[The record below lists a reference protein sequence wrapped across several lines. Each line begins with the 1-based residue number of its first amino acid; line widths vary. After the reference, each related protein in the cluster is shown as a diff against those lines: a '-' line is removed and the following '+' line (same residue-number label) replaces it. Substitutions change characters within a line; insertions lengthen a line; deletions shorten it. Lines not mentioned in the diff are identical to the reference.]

1 MANEMNKVPC
11 GGFKVGGGLSVNDG
25 MLKMGCIVAAKVYRT
40 WSTADQEGW
49 IVPYEAFQTE
59 NALLTVDQDGYKFK
73 ILDCFVA
80 ILADYYEI
88 DFNKD
93 GTTKSLTSNLLLNL
107 TASSFEVSALDKKLN
122 VNINN
127 KNYIAEEITLPEEMK
142 HIPGFREKGYSL
154 YTIG

>member
-1 MANEMNKVPC
+1 MANETNKVPC

-40 WSTADQEGW
+40 WSIADQQGW

-59 NALLTVDQDGYKFK
+59 NALLTIDQDGYKIK

-80 ILADYYEI
+80 ILAGYYEI
-88 DFNKD
+88 DFNED
-93 GTTKSLTSNLLLNL
+93 GTTKSFTYDLSLDL
-107 TASSFEVSALDKKLN
+107 TASSFEVSETDKKLN
-122 VNINN
+122 VKING
-127 KNYIAEEITLPEEMK
+127 KDFIAEEITLPEEMK

>member
-1 MANEMNKVPC
+1 
-11 GGFKVGGGLSVNDG
+11 
-25 MLKMGCIVAAKVYRT
+25 MGCIIAAKVYRT
-40 WSTADQEGW
+40 WSIADQQGW

-59 NALLTVDQDGYKFK
+59 NALLTVDQDGYKIK

-80 ILADYYEI
+80 ILADYYKI

-93 GTTKSLTSNLLLNL
+93 GTTKSLTCDLPSNL
-107 TASSFEVSALDKKLN
+107 TASSFEVLEIDKKLN
-122 VNINN
+122 VQING

>member
-1 MANEMNKVPC
+1 
-11 GGFKVGGGLSVNDG
+11 
-25 MLKMGCIVAAKVYRT
+25 MLKTGSIIAAKVYRT
-40 WSTADQEGW
+40 WAIADQKGW

-59 NALLTVDQDGYKFK
+59 NALLTADKDGYKIK

-88 DFNKD
+88 DFNRD
-93 GTTKSLTSNLLLNL
+93 GTTKSFTFDLPSNLM
-107 TASSFEVSALDKKLN
+107 ASSFEVFETDERLN
-122 VNINN
+122 VQING

-154 YTIG
+154 FTIG